1 MVQSQI
7 YTRAKKWL
15 TINCTSWNMPL
26 YENRTRDL
34 ELSEYVVYLAHA
46 QDNYPKRAILRA
58 RADSQTWAYIP
69 VEMSYG
75 HIRHHSLPS
84 ILAPLTS
91 LVSKPL
97 GKIRVTRARYVKPG
111 NIGVE
116 CQELLP
122 GAA

>member
-75 HIRHHSLPS
+75 HIRHPAS
-84 ILAPLTS
+84 
-91 LVSKPL
+91 
-97 GKIRVTRARYVKPG
+97 RAIACNDSALFKK
-111 NIGVE
+111 
-116 CQELLP
+116 
-122 GAA
+122 ADS